1 MKKVEA
7 GKSVIWESEI
17 KKEKEKGKEKEVLL
31 GEFFDDLVRQNKGF
45 NENTKLY
52 FLLFPE
58 DLVYILNDIEKR
70 GRKYKVKYK

>member
-1 MKKVEA
+1 MKCYIV
-7 GKSVIWESEI
+7 
-17 KKEKEKGKEKEVLL
+17 EKEKGKEKEVLL

-58 DLVYILNDIEKR
+58 DLVDILNDIETR
-70 GRKYKVKYK
+70 FGRKYKVKYK

>member
-1 MKKVEA
+1 MKCYIVKQ
-7 GKSVIWESEI
+7 
-17 KKEKEKGKEKEVLL
+17 EKGKEEEVLL

>member
-1 MKKVEA
+1 MKCYIVKQ
-7 GKSVIWESEI
+7 
-17 KKEKEKGKEKEVLL
+17 EKGKEEEVLL
-31 GEFFDDLVRQNKGF
+31 RDFFDDLVQQNKGF

>member
-1 MKKVEA
+1 MKCYIVKQ
-7 GKSVIWESEI
+7 
-17 KKEKEKGKEKEVLL
+17 EKGKEEEVLL

-70 GRKYKVKYK
+70 FGRKYKVKYK

>member
-1 MKKVEA
+1 MKCYIV
-7 GKSVIWESEI
+7 
-17 KKEKEKGKEKEVLL
+17 EKEKGKEKEVLL

-58 DLVYILNDIEKR
+58 DLVYILNDTVKSF
-70 GRKYKVKYK
+70 GRKYKVKSKSS

>member
-1 MKKVEA
+1 MTCYIVKQ
-7 GKSVIWESEI
+7 
-17 KKEKEKGKEKEVLL
+17 EKGKEEEVLL
-31 GEFFDDLVRQNKGF
+31 RDFFDDLVRQNKGF

>member
-1 MKKVEA
+1 MKCYIVKQ
-7 GKSVIWESEI
+7 
-17 KKEKEKGKEKEVLL
+17 EKGKEEEVLL
-31 GEFFDDLVRQNKGF
+31 RDFFDDLVRQNKGF

-58 DLVYILNDIEKR
+58 DLVYILNDIEKS

>member
-1 MKKVEA
+1 MKCYIVKQ
-7 GKSVIWESEI
+7 
-17 KKEKEKGKEKEVLL
+17 EKGKEEKVLL
-31 GEFFDDLVRQNKGF
+31 RDFFDDLVRQNKGF

>member
-1 MKKVEA
+1 MKCYIVKQ
-7 GKSVIWESEI
+7 
-17 KKEKEKGKEKEVLL
+17 EKEKGKEEEVLL
-31 GEFFDDLVRQNKGF
+31 SDFFDDLVRQNKGF

-58 DLVYILNDIEKR
+58 DLVYILNDIEKG

>member
-1 MKKVEA
+1 MKCYIVKQ
-7 GKSVIWESEI
+7 
-17 KKEKEKGKEKEVLL
+17 EKGKEEEVLL
-31 GEFFDDLVRQNKGF
+31 RDFFDDLVRQNKGF

>member
-1 MKKVEA
+1 MKCYIV
-7 GKSVIWESEI
+7 
-17 KKEKEKGKEKEVLL
+17 EKEKGKEKEVLL